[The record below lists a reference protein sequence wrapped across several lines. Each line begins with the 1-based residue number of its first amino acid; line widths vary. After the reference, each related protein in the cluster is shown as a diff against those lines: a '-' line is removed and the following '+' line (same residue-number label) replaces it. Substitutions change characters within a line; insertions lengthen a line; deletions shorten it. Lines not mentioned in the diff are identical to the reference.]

1 MGSTQVPEGYKQTE
15 VGVIPKDW
23 SEVDVEK
30 LKSPS
35 ENALATGPFGSS
47 IGSRFFQEFG
57 VPVIRGSNLSQD
69 ICVKLNDDGL
79 VFVSFEKAAEFKRS
93 IVRKGDLIFTCWGT
107 INQVGL
113 IDDNANYSEYIISN
127 KQMKFTPDPNKS
139 DSLFLYYLFSGP
151 ELQHIIKNQNIGSS
165 VPGFNLGQLRELRFR
180 TPPLPEQRSIA
191 QALSDVDA
199 LIASLDKLIAKKRHL
214 KTATMQQLLT
224 GKMRSPG
231 FGKGKWSRHQ
241 LGDVVEKIV
250 GGGTPSRANPD
261 FWDGN
266 IPWATVKD
274 FSSFDPFCTQEYI
287 TKEGLS
293 NSASNLIPRGTLIT
307 STRMALGKAVIY
319 KVDVA
324 INQDLKAIF
333 PNQNIDCLYL
343 YYWFESQSEYID
355 SLGGGSTVKGI
366 SVVDLKS
373 IWLFKPPLEEQK
385 SIAQVL
391 SDMDTEITA
400 LETRRAKTQAIK
412 QGMMQELLTGRTRLI

>member
-15 VGVIPKDW
+15 GGVIPEDW
-23 SEVDVEK
+23 DVKELASIIISGPKNGYSGQTGGDSIGTPTLRLTATSSGYIIINDETVKRLSETIDPNSDLFLQPGDVLIQRSNTYE
-30 LKSPS
+30 LVGTTAIFNGPS
-35 ENALATGPFGSS
+35 RTYIYPDLMMRLRFQDQLAAHWFWKYANSVNGRRFFLSIAAGSS
-47 IGSRFFQEFG
+47 GSMPKISG
-57 VPVIRGSNLSQD
+57 A
-69 ICVKLNDDGL
+69 KL
-79 VFVSFEKAAEFKRS
+79 R
-93 IVRKGDLIFTCWGT
+93 R
-107 INQVGL
+107 
-113 IDDNANYSEYIISN
+113 
-127 KQMKFTPDPNKS
+127 MKIPFPSK
-139 DSLFLYYLFSGP
+139 
-151 ELQHIIKNQNIGSS
+151 E
-165 VPGFNLGQLRELRFR
+165 
-180 TPPLPEQRSIA
+180 EQRSIA

-199 LIASLDKLIAKKRHL
+199 LIASLDKLIAKKCHL

-385 SIAQVL
+385 SYVYL
-391 SDMDTEITA
+391 WCME
-400 LETRRAKTQAIK
+400 
-412 QGMMQELLTGRTRLI
+412 